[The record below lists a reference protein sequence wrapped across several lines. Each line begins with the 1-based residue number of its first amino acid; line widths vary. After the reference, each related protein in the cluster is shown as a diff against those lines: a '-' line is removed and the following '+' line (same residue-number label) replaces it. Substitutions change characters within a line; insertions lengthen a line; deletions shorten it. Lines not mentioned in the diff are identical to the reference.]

1 MDAPVPLARRTVL
14 PRPPRGSASRWSC
27 GACDGLLEAGRGGYA
42 FLWSDGRWS
51 DGRTGQRVH
60 LGVPPDG
67 ELALVL
73 APPRSPV
80 RVVLREPVVL
90 APGAR
95 LRGYVGVPL
104 APTLTWTDGDG
115 VEHALHA
122 FAAGDLASEW
132 DERSGHVQVTTS
144 PWFQRFPVRVGELRA
159 IVPVRIRHAG
169 RAPFETPFL
178 PIGLAP
184 ADLTAARGALIARP
198 WSFQTVGDGLA
209 ERRRQPLAWGTSV

>member
-1 MDAPVPLARRTVL
+1 MDTPVPLARRTAL
-14 PRPPRGSASRWSC
+14 PRPPRGGATRLSC

-42 FLWSDGRWS
+42 FLWSDGR
-51 DGRTGQRVH
+51 TGQRVH
-60 LGVPPDG
+60 LGVPADG

-73 APPRSPV
+73 APPRSLV

-115 VEHALHA
+115 VEHVLHA

-132 DERSGHVQVTTS
+132 DERSGHVQVSTS
-144 PWFQRFPVRVGELRA
+144 PWFQRFPVRVGDLRA

-169 RAPFETPFL
+169 RSPFEAPFL
-178 PIGLAP
+178 PIGLGP
-184 ADLTAARGALIARP
+184 ADLTSARGALIARP
-198 WSFQTVGDGLA
+198 RSFQTVGDGLA
-209 ERRRQPLAWGTSV
+209 ERRREPLAWGTSA